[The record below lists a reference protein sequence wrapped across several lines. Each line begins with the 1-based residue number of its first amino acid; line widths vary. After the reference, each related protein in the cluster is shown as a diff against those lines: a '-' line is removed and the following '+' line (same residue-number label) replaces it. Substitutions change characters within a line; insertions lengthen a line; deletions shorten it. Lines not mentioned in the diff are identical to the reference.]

1 MPVEPDERRMDR
13 EAYVCTRES
22 ERRGRRGW
30 HGRTKNRTPRCLER
44 GPREIV
50 GFFVFHFHCAHVDFF
65 PLFLSLFPRRI
76 VVDFT
81 KLVFEFDKRSG

>member
-50 GFFVFHFHCAHVDFF
+50 GFFVFHFHCACTRGFF
-65 PLFLSLFPRRI
+65 SPFPFSLSSPDSR
-76 VVDFT
+76 
-81 KLVFEFDKRSG
+81 